1 MQKLLARSSGPSF
14 VLCIK
19 ICEYNVGRIHLWLKQ
34 INAGMQATTSKHQSF
49 ESQTHL
55 FEDQTPTNLK
65 SSTDVGILAPA
76 IWKIFCKR
84 FCFKPYKLQM
94 LQTILIEN
102 GVK

>member
-1 MQKLLARSSGPSF
+1 
-14 VLCIK
+14 
-19 ICEYNVGRIHLWLKQ
+19 
-34 INAGMQATTSKHQSF
+34 MQATTSKHQSF